1 VAATSF
7 IAVRFPSAGEAE
19 AALSS
24 LREHEVPARD
34 AAVVVRTSAGR
45 IELHQAHELAAGET
59 LIGGGS
65 AGLIAG
71 LLLGLPIGGA
81 LLGLA
86 GGLAYGL
93 RDHGLPDDRMRELGR
108 ELEPGH
114 AVLCVLADDEGAAA
128 AREAL
133 LRYGTVF
140 DVRLSG
146 ESGSGS
152 DSGSGAASASGSE
165 P

>member
-1 VAATSF
+1 MAPTSF
-7 IAVRFPSAGEAE
+7 IAVAFPTASAAE

-24 LREHEVPARD
+24 LREDEVPARD
-34 AAVVVRTSAGR
+34 AAVVVRTSAGQ

-93 RDHGLPDDRMRELGR
+93 RDDGLPDERMRELGR

-114 AVLCVLADDEGAAA
+114 ALLCVLVDEEGSGPT
-128 AREAL
+128 REAL
-133 LRYGTVF
+133 SGYGAVV
-140 DVRLSG
+140 DVRLS
-146 ESGSGS
+146 S
-152 DSGSGAASASGSE
+152 SGATSASESDLA